1 MSPETSMPA
10 ETGSQK
16 KIWITNAGLPLT
28 IALKWPF
35 HRSGSGADFWVL
47 HAEIRPAGVD
57 ALHALV
63 AVNLS
68 ATVREVLPSLEP
80 ADAEGP
86 VINALRKEVDRLQIE
101 FMKSAKLVPLPFSSR
116 HYDFK
121 RNQWAYGAVKD
132 EDLALFLERKVFWQT
147 KVSGGKVRIAD
158 PIDAQYLGRAQDDL
172 QRVAK
177 DLDAKGTLH
186 LEGENAIATQA
197 LMNGAARF
205 EADVRRALEE
215 LEKKHAFERG

>member
-1 MSPETSMPA
+1 MTENNL
-10 ETGSQK
+10 QRRV
-16 KIWITNAGLPLT
+16 WITAAGLPVT
-28 IALKWPF
+28 ISLKWPF
-35 HRSGSGADFWVL
+35 HRSASGADFWVL
-47 HAEIRPAGVD
+47 HAEIRPAAVEG
-57 ALHALV
+57 LHALV

-68 ATVREVLPSLEP
+68 ATVREVLPTLEP

-86 VINALRKEVDRLQIE
+86 VINALRKEIDRLQIE

-121 RNQWAYGAVKD
+121 RNQWAYGAAKD
-132 EDLALFLERKVFWQT
+132 EDIALLLERKVFWQT
-147 KVSGGKVRIAD
+147 KVSGGKVWIAD
-158 PIDAQYLGRAQDDL
+158 PIDAQYLGRAPDSL
-172 QRVAK
+172 RGIAK

-197 LMNGAARF
+197 LMNEAARF

>member
-16 KIWITNAGLPLT
+16 KVWITNAGLPLT

-57 ALHALV
+57 GLHALV

-121 RNQWAYGAVKD
+121 RNQWAYEMASNL
-132 EDLALFLERKVFWQT
+132 EIMQFFERKVFWQT
-147 KVSGGKVRIAD
+147 RIFGGKVLLTD
-158 PIDAQYLGRAQDDL
+158 PIDAQYLGRTRDYL
-172 QRVAK
+172 RVIVNNV
-177 DLDAKGTLH
+177 DSLGTIH
-186 LEGENAIATQA
+186 LEGENAIATEA
-197 LMNGAARF
+197 LMNQAARF

>member
-1 MSPETSMPA
+1 MPA

-16 KIWITNAGLPLT
+16 KVWITNAGLPLT

-57 ALHALV
+57 GLHALV